1 MMNGLNDNYQIDKKA
16 IKEFAKNAR
25 KKLIKGVTQK
35 AFEFGITENK
45 IIRPEIF
52 EDGFKIN
59 GILYEKHQSKQR
71 VHLINE
77 IHTHGYSY
85 VIDRIAYT
93 WFNRFIALRF
103 MEVNGYLPTGIRIF
117 SSIESGKIE
126 PDVLSNIELIADD
139 LRLNLGQVYDFQ
151 DRNQND
157 HLFKYI
163 LIHQCNNLSEI
174 MPNIFESIGND
185 SELLLPDNLLSEDSV
200 IREMTRNIKEEDWK
214 HQVEIIGW
222 LYQFYNSQKKDAVF
236 TDLKK
241 NIKIGKDDIPA
252 ATQLFTPK
260 WIVQYMMEN
269 SLGRL
274 WLESYPNRELKQ
286 RWTYYLDEVE
296 QPLNVQHQLN
306 GLLSRNL
313 SPESIKVFD
322 PCMGSGHI
330 LVYAFDLLFEIY
342 VSAGYSKR
350 DIPQLILKNNIYGL
364 EIDERAKQLA
374 YFSLMMKA
382 RFYDRQLFRKHVD
395 IHVYAIHESNS
406 ITDEDIDS
414 FSDNKLLKEQ
424 VQKLVDTFIDAEIY
438 GSILKVPDG
447 IDLAALETRIKE
459 IQEKDSYDFF
469 LEDFKLNKLNLFKAF
484 INQATLLDMN
494 FEVVV
499 TNPPYMGRKGMDD
512 RLSKFVK
519 SNYPDASAD
528 LFAVMM
534 ERCIQFAQKN
544 GFISMITQ
552 QSWMFLSSFEKL
564 RLRLLQQEQI
574 YSMAHLGARAF
585 AEIGGEVVQSTMFV
599 LRNQMI
605 PNYNANYVRLV
616 DIKDADGKS
625 KQFRN
630 NKLHYIRTQD
640 GFSDIPGSPIAY
652 WASKKIMNTYK
663 QNNFVGNFLSLK
675 KGMSTGENER
685 FLRNWY
691 EINNRNFGINIPSN
705 EEAVRSGLK
714 WFPIS
719 SGGGY
724 RKWYGNNTLVVN
736 WYNKGEEMKHNA
748 SILNHGGHWSRY
760 IVNTD
765 SFFLEG
771 ITWNAISSN
780 NLSVRIFE
788 NGFLF
793 SSASMCGFGDKD
805 DLIMVIALL
814 NSKVSIPY
822 LEILSPTLNFGPQQI
837 KKIPCIMNLYVKE
850 KIKSIV
856 LNNNLLT
863 KSDWDSFETS
873 WDFKRHPF
881 LEFRNGSVTLEEAYS
896 NWEQEADRRFKTLK
910 ANEEELNRIFIDLYG
925 LQDELTP
932 EETDDEVTVR
942 RADRERDVKSFLS
955 YCVGIMFGR
964 YSLDEEGL
972 IFAGGDFDSDRYKSY
987 KPDKDNVIP
996 ISDDT
1001 YFEDDLVGRLISIL
1015 KLIYGVSTLEQN
1027 LDFIAQSLNMKS
1039 SETPRQRIRRYFL
1052 KEFYKDHV
1060 QIYKKRPIYWLF
1072 DSGKQN
1078 GFKALIYLHRYESGL
1093 VARVRTDYLHA
1104 MGRKYEEE
1112 MRRLELLMES
1122 DAQERDKVKARK
1134 QKEKLQRQLSECRQ
1148 YDQIVAHMANQ
1159 QIKLDLDDGVK
1170 ANYGL
1175 FQSIVVPRGVGKNS
1189 LKADLLAKL

>member
-1 MMNGLNDNYQIDKKA
+1 MMNEQIDKKA
-16 IKEFAKNAR
+16 IKEFAIYAR
-25 KKLIKGVTQK
+25 EKLIKGVTQK
-35 AFEFGITENK
+35 AFEFGITKNK
-45 IIRPEIF
+45 IVKPEIF
-52 EDGFKIN
+52 EGGFKIN
-59 GILYEKHQSKQR
+59 GVLYDKNQLKQR

-77 IHTHGYSY
+77 IHIHGYSY

-117 SSIESGKIE
+117 SSIESGKNE
-126 PDVLSNIELIADD
+126 PDVLSNIELVAEELGLD
-139 LRLNLGQVYDFQ
+139 LGQVYDFQ

-157 HLFKYI
+157 RLFKYI
-163 LIHQCNNLSEI
+163 LIHQCNKLSEI

-185 SELLLPDNLLSEDSV
+185 SELLLPDNLLSENSV
-200 IREMTRNIKEEDWK
+200 IRVMTENLKEENWE

-222 LYQFYNSQKKDAVF
+222 LYQFYNSEKKDEVF
-236 TDLKK
+236 AELKK

-260 WIVQYMMEN
+260 WIVQYMVEN

-274 WLESYPNRELKQ
+274 WLESHPNEELKQ
-286 RWTYYLDEVE
+286 RWSYYIDEVE
-296 QPLNVQHQLN
+296 QPLNVHRQLN
-306 GLLSRNL
+306 SFINRNL
-313 SPESIKVFD
+313 NPESIKVFD

-330 LVYAFDLLFEIY
+330 LVYAFDLLFQIY

-350 DIPQLILKNNIYGL
+350 DIPQLILQNNIYGL

-374 YFSLMMKA
+374 YFSLVMKA

-395 IHVYAIHESNS
+395 IHVYAVHESNS
-406 ITDEDIDS
+406 ITDEDIDI
-414 FSDNKLLKEQ
+414 FAENKLLKEQ
-424 VQKLVDTFIDAEIY
+424 ARKLVGTFADAELY
-438 GSILKVPDG
+438 GSILKVPDS
-447 IDLAALETRIKE
+447 IDLEMLNARIKE
-459 IQEKDSYDFF
+459 IQKKDSYDFF
-469 LEDFKLNKLNLFKAF
+469 LEDFKLNKLALFKALV
-484 INQATLLDMN
+484 NQATLLAMN

-534 ERCIQFAQKN
+534 ERCIQFARKN

-564 RLRLLQQEQI
+564 RLFLLKEEQI

-599 LRNQMI
+599 LRNQTI
-605 PNYNANYVRLV
+605 PNYNATYVRLV

-630 NKLHYIRTQD
+630 NKLNFIRTQD

-652 WASKKIMNTYK
+652 WASDQVRKI
-663 QNNFVGNFLSLK
+663 FRESLPLSNLSQPK
-675 KGMSTGENER
+675 MGMRTGDNER
-685 FLRNWY
+685 FIRLWFEVNKQKIHFKNY
-691 EINNRNFGINIPSN
+691 EPFKNDY
-705 EEAVRSGLK
+705 K
-714 WFPIS
+714 WVPYNK
-719 SGGGY
+719 GGEY
-724 RKWYGNNTLVVN
+724 RKWYGNHYFLVN
-736 WYNKGEEMKHNA
+736 WENNGAEIKENTRINYPQLGENLGWKISNENDYFKE
-748 SILNHGGHWSRY
+748 SISWSRISSSKFGVRY
-760 IVNTD
+760 YNEGFIFDTAGCCIFD
-765 SFFLEG
+765 TSLIILGLLASKLTIFFL
-771 ITWNAISSN
+771 NMMN
-780 NLSVRIFE
+780 
-788 NGFLF
+788 
-793 SSASMCGFGDKD
+793 
-805 DLIMVIALL
+805 
-814 NSKVSIPY
+814 
-822 LEILSPTLNFGPQQI
+822 PTLAFQVGDL
-837 KKIPCIMNLYVKE
+837 KKIPIINFKNE
-850 KIKSIV
+850 SSIILHLV
-856 LNNNLLT
+856 HQTILIS

-881 LEFRNGSVTLEEAYS
+881 LEFRDGAVTLEESYS
-896 NWEQEADRRFKTLK
+896 NWKKEADRRYITLK

-932 EETDDEVTVR
+932 EESDDEVTVR

-964 YSLDEEGL
+964 YSLDEEEL
-972 IFAGGDFDSDRYKSY
+972 IFAGGDFDNGRYKNY

-996 ISDDT
+996 ITDDT

-1015 KLIYGVSTLEQN
+1015 KLTFSDNTLEQN
-1027 LDFIAQSLNMKS
+1027 LDFIAQSLNTKS
-1039 SETPRQRIRRYFL
+1039 SETSRQRIRRYFL

-1078 GFKALIYLHRYESGL
+1078 GFKALIYLHRYEPGL
-1093 VARVRTDYLHA
+1093 VACVRTDYLHA
-1104 MGRKYEEE
+1104 MERKYEEE
-1112 MRRLELLMES
+1112 MSRLDLLVES
-1122 DAQERDKVKARK
+1122 DAQGRDRVKARK

-1148 YDQIVAHMANQ
+1148 YDQIMAHMANQ

-1170 ANYGL
+1170 VNYAK
-1175 FQSIVVPRGVGKNS
+1175 FQSIVVPQGAGKNP
-1189 LKADLLAKL
+1189 LKADLLAKI